1 MPVDKNQF
9 SSKKYR
15 VNLIMHN
22 WPGERNTRQ
31 ALMDAIA
38 AYGYGGVVTNVPR
51 ENGGIQN
58 PGNIEEFK
66 QIIQELEER
75 GLSFWIYDEDGYP
88 SGYAAGKVLEGHPEL
103 EAKGFYMIRRIA
115 YEPRH
120 SVFQLDDESDRII
133 WAAKYPVDCSALN
146 DSILQYDRME
156 AVPFSDTFCEC
167 DLKEKEAFFIFCVKP
182 AYEGSHCTHNVCSH
196 SRYINI
202 LDPHA
207 IRRFLDLCYEPVA
220 ALIPDAYRRAEAV
233 FTDEPSL
240 QNAYIV

>member
-66 QIIQELEER
+66 QIIQELE
-75 GLSFWIYDEDGYP
+75 
-88 SGYAAGKVLEGHPEL
+88 
-103 EAKGFYMIRRIA
+103 
-115 YEPRH
+115 
-120 SVFQLDDESDRII
+120 DESDRII

-220 ALIPDAYRRAEAV
+220 ALIPDAYRQAEAV